1 MIHEG
6 NCSVG
11 FTVTSRLQWQLN
23 YLCLS
28 FNDPTES
35 GSRSLESTEAER
47 NKSSRDEAC
56 VAPDS
61 NNNNNNNSGV
71 DFNQQ
76 YREWKEMMVAAT
88 AARDRAEQEKQVR
101 NW

>member
-1 MIHEG
+1 MWASQSPPNYNDNFITLI
-6 NCSVG
+6 CS
-11 FTVTSRLQWQLN
+11 
-23 YLCLS
+23 S
-28 FNDPTES
+28 FDDLTES
-35 GSRSLESTEAER
+35 SSDSVESTEAER
-47 NKSSRDEAC
+47 NKSSRGEAC

>member
-1 MIHEG
+1 MIL
-6 NCSVG
+6 
-11 FTVTSRLQWQLN
+11 RL
-23 YLCLS
+23 
-28 FNDPTES
+28 TEYDS
-35 GSRSLESTEAER
+35 HSLESTDAER
-47 NKSSRDEAC
+47 NNKSSRGEAC
-56 VAPDS
+56 VAPD
-61 NNNNNNNSGV
+61 NNNNNSNNNNSGE